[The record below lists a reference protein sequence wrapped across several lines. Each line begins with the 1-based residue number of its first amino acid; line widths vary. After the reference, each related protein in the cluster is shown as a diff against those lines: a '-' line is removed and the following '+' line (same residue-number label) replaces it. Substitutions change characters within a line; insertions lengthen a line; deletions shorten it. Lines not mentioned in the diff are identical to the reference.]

1 MGETFRQFSED
12 PAVFSLVAHIGNG
25 VEDLRNAS

>member
-1 MGETFRQFSED
+1 MGESLRQFSED
-12 PAVFSLVAHIGNG
+12 PVVFSLVAHIGND